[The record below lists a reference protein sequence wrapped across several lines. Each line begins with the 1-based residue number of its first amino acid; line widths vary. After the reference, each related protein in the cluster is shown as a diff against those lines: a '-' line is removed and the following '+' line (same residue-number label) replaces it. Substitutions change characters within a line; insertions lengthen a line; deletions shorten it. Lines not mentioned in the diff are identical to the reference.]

1 MKKIFMTMAA
11 MSALAVGAPA
21 FAQGNSQYANGNVQ
35 ARVQQLQVQ
44 LQAGV
49 QRGTISRQEAA
60 PLRDQLRQLVRME
73 RTFARDGIS
82 GRERAELQQRIN
94 GLRQQIRFAE
104 RNGDNRYGQN
114 GQYQNGQYGQNG
126 QYDRDD
132 RYGRDDDDRYGRDDR
147 YGNDDRNGVG
157 LRIGQRV
164 STNLGGLPNELRE
177 RFRDGGGYYYRYG
190 NGNVY
195 QIDARTQTIV
205 RVYDARR

>member
-21 FAQGNSQYANGNVQ
+21 FAQGNSAYANGNVQ

-44 LQAGV
+44 LQTGIQSGA
-49 QRGTISRQEAA
+49 ISRQEAS

-73 RTFARDGIS
+73 RIYARDGIS

-94 GLRQQIRFAE
+94 GLRQQMRFAM
-104 RNGDNRYGQN
+104 RNGDNRYGNDRYGQN
-114 GQYQNGQYGQNG
+114 GQYQNGQY
-126 QYDRDD
+126 DRDG
-132 RYGRDDDDRYGRDDR
+132 RYDRDDDDRYDRDDR
-147 YGNDDRNGVG
+147 YGNDDRYQGS

-164 STNLGGLPNELRE
+164 SANLGGLPNELRD

-195 QIDARTQTIV
+195 QVDARTQTVV
-205 RVYDARR
+205 RVYDAR

>member
-44 LQAGV
+44 LQTGIQSGA
-49 QRGTISRQEAA
+49 ISRQEAS

-73 RTFARDGIS
+73 RIYARDGIS

-94 GLRQQIRFAE
+94 GLRQQMRFAA
-104 RNGDNRYGQN
+104 RNGDNRYGNDRYGQN
-114 GQYQNGQYGQNG
+114 GQYPNG

-132 RYGRDDDDRYGRDDR
+132 RYDRDDDDRYDRDDR
-147 YGNDDRNGVG
+147 YGNDDRYQGS

-164 STNLGGLPNELRE
+164 SANLGGLPSELRD

-195 QIDARTQTIV
+195 QVDARTQTIV

>member
-21 FAQGNSQYANGNVQ
+21 FAQQANGNIQ

-44 LQAGV
+44 LQTGI
-49 QRGTISRQEAA
+49 QRGSISRQEAS

-82 GRERAELQQRIN
+82 GRERAELQQRVN

-114 GQYQNGQYGQNG
+114 GQYQNGQYGEYG

-132 RYGRDDDDRYGRDDR
+132 RYGRDDDDRYD
-147 YGNDDRNGVG
+147 NDNRNGVG

-164 STNLGGLPNELRE
+164 STNLGGLPNEYRD

-195 QIDARTQTIV
+195 QVDARTQTIV